1 MECGLLQFLIDIRK
15 SVFCPMNQQPVLH
28 NLKLFVGES
37 YPVAEKLYKKGFYIP
52 SGVAITEAQIEHVI
66 KAVIEVL
73 G

>member
-1 MECGLLQFLIDIRK
+1 
-15 SVFCPMNQQPVLH
+15 MNQQPVLH